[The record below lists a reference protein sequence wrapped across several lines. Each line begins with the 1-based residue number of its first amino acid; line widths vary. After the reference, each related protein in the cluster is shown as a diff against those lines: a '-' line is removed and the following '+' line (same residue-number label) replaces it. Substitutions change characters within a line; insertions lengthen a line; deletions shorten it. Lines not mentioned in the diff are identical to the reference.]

1 MTPHAVEWSIR
12 IPVVPQPEESLAALG
27 RLAGPLAASL
37 TPPDRTK
44 ASTVTLGAILTFTPE
59 ARDDCLHYTD
69 FDQDITPLGPGSG
82 LLLDGYSAGA
92 ISLTDT
98 SILQY
103 CVLFIYILW

>member
-1 MTPHAVEWSIR
+1 VTPHAVEWSVR

-37 TPPDRTK
+37 TPTDRTK
-44 ASTVTLGAILTFTPE
+44 ASTITLGAILTFTPE
-59 ARDDCLHYTD
+59 ARDDFLHYTD
-69 FDQDITPLGPGSG
+69 FDQEITPLGPGSG
-82 LLLDGYSAGA
+82 LLLGGYSAGA

-103 CVLFIYILW
+103 CILFVYILW